1 MRYPFK
7 YRVVTDVSSKE
18 DAEID
23 EQGRQIL
30 LKTNNYLTARKECI
44 QWAAWDD
51 IQVWL
56 LGPYGQTLWDCD
68 GASEAFDRFPKT
80 AALA

>member
-44 QWAAWDD
+44 QWAAYDD

>member
-30 LKTNNYLTARKECI
+30 FKTNNYLTARKECI

>member
-44 QWAAWDD
+44 QWAAYDD

-56 LGPYGQTLWDCD
+56 LGPYGQKLWDCD
-68 GASEAFDRFPKT
+68 GAAEAYDRFPKT
-80 AALA
+80 AELV